1 MNKIIS
7 QYILRE
13 LFTTWVGVTLVLLI
27 VLVTNKFADVIS
39 DIAAGD
45 ILSSSLLPIIA
56 LSSIEYLIILL
67 PLSTFLSVIIV
78 IGRFYRDHEM
88 TAIQVAGKGTGF
100 IYKIFFFPLI
110 VLIFLLGFISTVI
123 SPNAK
128 QSILLKEEEAMR
140 SVGIE
145 FFEPGRFVNLKDG
158 AVFYAQGRS
167 EKNRFIKVFLQKKTK
182 NKVSVITS
190 EYAEIQSL
198 EDNLSRLVFFN
209 GQRYE
214 GLPGTTD
221 FRVLRFAEHRL
232 PLFFDSNDINDESY
246 ETKNFN
252 ELIMDESVPSRS
264 ELQWRVSPPIALIIL
279 VLLAVPLSK
288 SSPREGQYGGLIIG
302 VLIYLVYV
310 NMLGAAKVWFEQGN
324 SPIELGIWWVHG
336 CFAVFLIIYLYFNS
350 RLSRLGR

>member
-7 QYILRE
+7 QYILKE
-13 LFTTWVGVTLVLLI
+13 LFGTWLGVTLVLLI
-27 VLVTNKFADVIS
+27 VLITNKFADIIS

-45 ILSSSLLPIIA
+45 ILSSSLIPIIA

-100 IYKIFFFPLI
+100 IYRVFLFPLI
-110 VLIFLLGFISTVI
+110 VLIVLLTFISTVI

-128 QSILLKEEEAMR
+128 QSILMKEEAAMR

-158 AVFYAQGRS
+158 SVFYAQGRS
-167 EKNRFIKVFLQKKTK
+167 ERNRFIKVFLQKKTN

-198 EDNLSRLVFFN
+198 E
-209 GQRYE
+209 
-214 GLPGTTD
+214 
-221 FRVLRFAEHRL
+221 HRL
-232 PLFFDSNDINDESY
+232 PLFFDSNGFSDEGY
-246 ETKNFN
+246 ETKSFMQLIFN
-252 ELIMDESVPSRS
+252 DSVLSRS
-264 ELQWRVSPPIALIIL
+264 ELQWRISPAIALIIL

-288 SSPREGQYGGLIIG
+288 SSPREGQYGGLVIG

-310 NMLGAAKVWFEQGN
+310 NLLGAAKVWFEQGD

-336 CFAVFLIIYLYFNS
+336 CFAIFLIIYSLFKS
-350 RLSRLGR
+350 QLSRIGR

>member
-27 VLVTNKFADVIS
+27 VLITNKFADVIS

-100 IYKIFFFPLI
+100 IYKIFTFPLI

-221 FRVLRFAEHRL
+221 FRVLRFTEHRL

-350 RLSRLGR
+350 RLSRIGR

>member
-27 VLVTNKFADVIS
+27 VLITNKFADVIS

-100 IYKIFFFPLI
+100 IYKIFTFPLI

-190 EYAEIQSL
+190 EYAEIQFL
-198 EDNLSRLVFFN
+198 EDSLSRLVFFN

-232 PLFFDSNDINDESY
+232 PLFFDS
-246 ETKNFN
+246 
-252 ELIMDESVPSRS
+252 
-264 ELQWRVSPPIALIIL
+264 Q
-279 VLLAVPLSK
+279 
-288 SSPREGQYGGLIIG
+288 
-302 VLIYLVYV
+302 
-310 NMLGAAKVWFEQGN
+310 
-324 SPIELGIWWVHG
+324 
-336 CFAVFLIIYLYFNS
+336 
-350 RLSRLGR
+350 

>member
-13 LFTTWVGVTLVLLI
+13 LFTTWIGVTLVLLI
-27 VLVTNKFADVIS
+27 VLITNKFADVIS

-100 IYKIFFFPLI
+100 IYKIFTFPLI
-110 VLIFLLGFISTVI
+110 VLIFLLGFISAVI

-252 ELIMDESVPSRS
+252 ELIMDRSVPSRS

-310 NMLGAAKVWFEQGN
+310 NILGAAKVWFEQGN

-336 CFAVFLIIYLYFNS
+336 CFAVFLMIYLYFKS
-350 RLSRLGR
+350 RLSRIGR

>member
-1 MNKIIS
+1 VNKIIS

-13 LFTTWVGVTLVLLI
+13 LLATWLGVTLVLLI
-27 VLVTNKFADVIS
+27 VLITNKFADVIS
-39 DIAAGD
+39 DIASGD
-45 ILSSSLLPIIA
+45 ILSSSLLPILA

-100 IYKIFFFPLI
+100 IYRVFFFPLI
-110 VLIFLLGFISTVI
+110 VIIGLLTFTSIVI

-128 QSILLKEEEAMR
+128 QSILINQEAAMR

-158 AVFYAQGRS
+158 SVFYAQEKSERS
-167 EKNRFIKVFLQKKTK
+167 RFIKVFLQKKTGS
-182 NKVSVITS
+182 KVSVITS

-198 EDNLSRLVFFN
+198 NNDSNRLVFFN

-214 GLPGTTD
+214 GLPGESD
-221 FRVLRFAEHRL
+221 FRVLKFTEHRL
-232 PLFFDSNDINDESY
+232 PLFFDSNGNSDEGF
-246 ETKNFN
+246 ETKSFS
-252 ELIMDESVPSRS
+252 ELIMTDSVLSRS
-264 ELQWRVSPPIALIIL
+264 ELQWRISPSIALIIL

-288 SSPREGQYGGLIIG
+288 SSPREGQYGGLVIG

-310 NMLGAAKVWFEQGN
+310 NLLGAAKVWFEQGD
-324 SPIELGIWWVHG
+324 SPIQLGIWWVHG
-336 CFAVFLIIYLYFNS
+336 CFVTFLIIYLYFKS
-350 RLSRLGR
+350 QLSRIGR

>member
-1 MNKIIS
+1 
-7 QYILRE
+7 
-13 LFTTWVGVTLVLLI
+13 
-27 VLVTNKFADVIS
+27 
-39 DIAAGD
+39 
-45 ILSSSLLPIIA
+45 
-56 LSSIEYLIILL
+56 
-67 PLSTFLSVIIV
+67 
-78 IGRFYRDHEM
+78 
-88 TAIQVAGKGTGF
+88 
-100 IYKIFFFPLI
+100 
-110 VLIFLLGFISTVI
+110 
-123 SPNAK
+123 
-128 QSILLKEEEAMR
+128 MR

-158 AVFYAQGRS
+158 SVFYAQGRS
-167 EKNRFIKVFLQKKTK
+167 EKKSIHKSFPSKKTK

-198 EDNLSRLVFFN
+198 EDNSNRLVFFN

-221 FRVLRFAEHRL
+221 FRVLRFSEHRL
-232 PLFFDSNDINDESY
+232 PLFFDSNDINDEGY

-252 ELIMDESVPSRS
+252 ELIINDSVPSRS

-279 VLLAVPLSK
+279 ALLAVPLSK
-288 SSPREGQYGGLIIG
+288 SSPQRRSVWRLVIG

-310 NMLGAAKVWFEQGN
+310 NLLGAAKVWFEQGD

-336 CFAVFLIIYLYFNS
+336 CFAVFLIIYSLFCEY

>member
-13 LFTTWVGVTLVLLI
+13 LFTTWIGVTLVLLI
-27 VLVTNKFADVIS
+27 VLITNKFADVIS

-100 IYKIFFFPLI
+100 IYKIFTFPLI
-110 VLIFLLGFISTVI
+110 VLIFILGFISTVI

-167 EKNRFIKVFLQKKTK
+167 EKNRFIKVFLQKKTN
-182 NKVSVITS
+182 NKVSVISS
-190 EYAEIQSL
+190 EYAEIQTL
-198 EDNLSRLVFFN
+198 ENNSNRLVFFN

-214 GLPGTTD
+214 GSPGTSD
-221 FRVLRFAEHRL
+221 FRVLKFTEHRL
-232 PLFFDSNDINDESY
+232 PLFYKANEDSDQNF
-246 ETKNFN
+246 ETKSFK
-252 ELIMDESVPSRS
+252 ELFVNQSIHSRS
-264 ELQWRVSPPIALIIL
+264 ELQWRISPSIALMIL
-279 VLLAVPLSK
+279 VFLAVPISK
-288 SSPREGQYGGLIIG
+288 TSPRDGQYGGIVIG
-302 VLIYLVYV
+302 VLIYLIYV
-310 NMLGAAKVWFEQGN
+310 NLLGAAKVWFEQGD

-336 CFAVFLIIYLYFNS
+336 CFALFLIIYLFLQNQLP
-350 RLSRLGR
+350 RVGR

>member
-27 VLVTNKFADVIS
+27 VLITNKFADVIS

-100 IYKIFFFPLI
+100 IYKIFTFPLI

-221 FRVLRFAEHRL
+221 FRVLRFTEHRL

-264 ELQWRVSPPIALIIL
+264 ELQWRISPPIALIIL

-336 CFAVFLIIYLYFNS
+336 CFAVFLIIYLYFKS
-350 RLSRLGR
+350 RLSRIGR

>member
-27 VLVTNKFADVIS
+27 VLITNKFADVIS

-100 IYKIFFFPLI
+100 IYKIFTFPLI
-110 VLIFLLGFISTVI
+110 VLIFLLGFISIVI

-221 FRVLRFAEHRL
+221 FRVLRFTEHRL

-336 CFAVFLIIYLYFNS
+336 CFAVFLIIYLYFKS
-350 RLSRLGR
+350 RLSRIGR

>member
-27 VLVTNKFADVIS
+27 VLITNKFADVIS

-100 IYKIFFFPLI
+100 IYKIFTFPLI

-221 FRVLRFAEHRL
+221 FRVLRFTEHRL

-302 VLIYLVYV
+302 VLIYLIYV

-336 CFAVFLIIYLYFNS
+336 CFAVFLIIYLYFKS
-350 RLSRLGR
+350 RLSRIGR